1 MIEGYH
7 HFRKH
12 PFCCCW
18 KLIFWLVVE
27 PTPSEKIWTSNW
39 IISPSKG
46 ENEKYV
52 WNQHLVLLSSQIGTI
67 ISYISRSPSDCF
79 WEINKHFPKIV
90 LTKKLLRNHQIWRD
104 LTFDHQ
110 CRRQWKTRMEELWR
124 DLSNLRQNQ
133 KKEHVG
139 NLQRWGICYV
149 PGPRGSMYGI
159 FTSIWWIS
167 MVNVGKYTIHGY
179 YGGWYSATVLATYV
193 DLVRLFCSNKPPP

>member
-27 PTPSEKIWTSNW
+27 PTRSEKIWTSNW

-46 ENEKYV
+46 ENEKNV

-67 ISYISRSPSDCF
+67 ISYISCSPSDGF

-90 LTKKLLRNHQIWRD
+90 LTKKVAPKSPD
-104 LTFDHQ
+104 LGQTTDFFNR
-110 CRRQWKTRMEELWR
+110 CWRQWKTRVVKSCEETYPT
-124 DLSNLRQNQ
+124 SVS
-133 KKEHVG
+133 KEG
-139 NLQRWGICYV
+139 TRWS
-149 PGPRGSMYGI
+149 P
-159 FTSIWWIS
+159 
-167 MVNVGKYTIHGY
+167 
-179 YGGWYSATVLATYV
+179 GWYSGWIGWYKGYSLNCIIMWNCIICWSPKVGNMLLSRMIQCHSAGQCHSHIC
-193 DLVRLFCSNKPPP
+193 RL